1 MQQVWT
7 LLRKE
12 WLIEW
17 RSMHTL
23 VATLLYIAS
32 TVFAIYMMTG
42 QPDALV
48 WNALFWIAQLFII
61 VNAAAKNFQQESRAR
76 FRYYYSL
83 VAPWQ
88 FLLSKI
94 LYQLIYMLAISL
106 LTIILFIVLLGNVLA
121 NAVLFYTI
129 AFLGT
134 ATLSVLFTFLSAIAG
149 QTQQGAAMATILGFP
164 IAIPII
170 LVVSKISVAAVSQV
184 FLQGQF
190 SLIATILALFVLMIV
205 LSLILYPFLWHE

>member
-17 RSMHTL
+17 RSMHTF

-42 QPDALV
+42 QPESLV

-61 VNAAAKNFQQESRAR
+61 VNAAAKNFQQESKAR
-76 FRYYYSL
+76 FRYYYTI

-88 FLLSKI
+88 FMLSKI
-94 LYQLIYMLAISL
+94 LYQLVYILSISV
-106 LTIILFIVLLGNVLA
+106 LTVILFLVLLGNVLQDA
-121 NAVLFYTI
+121 ILFYSI
-129 AFLGT
+129 ALLGT

-149 QTQQGAAMATILGFP
+149 QTNQGAAMATILGFP
-164 IAIPII
+164 LAIPII
-170 LVVSKISVAAVSQV
+170 LVVSKLSVAAVSQIM
-184 FLQGQF
+184 QIGQW
-190 SLIATILALFVLMIV
+190 SMIGTIVLLLFLMIA
-205 LSLILYPFLWHE
+205 LSVILYPFLWHD